1 MLEEVY
7 RQLAAH
13 NASGHIAE
21 VLDEANRVRLELGY
35 PPLVAPIRQLIATQA
50 VYNVIGGDRYA
61 TVTQELKDYLQGL
74 YGRPPV
80 PADPELRRLVL
91 GREEP
96 ITIRPAD
103 LLEPQVE
110 AARLQLKKMSFEP
123 DDGSVLIHLL
133 FPNLAPEYL
142 RGPGPTAKAPS
153 RPLAAPVSPQ
163 PTAPTAN
170 APAAPPAPAPAP
182 LSAEFEVEVEGE
194 VFKVR
199 VSGAGMTVVPGA
211 GVASSSVAPP
221 PPRTGEGTVIAP
233 MQGLIVKIPVKAG
246 DEVKLG
252 DVVAVLE
259 AMKMQ
264 NDIVTTTAGRVR
276 EVYVKEGDI
285 VTPSQPLLA
294 VG

>member
-1 MLEEVY
+1 ME
-7 RQLAAH
+7 
-13 NASGHIAE
+13 
-21 VLDEANRVRLELGY
+21 EANRVRRELGY
-35 PPLVAPIRQLIATQA
+35 PPLVAPIRQVIATQA
-50 VYNVIGGDRYA
+50 VYNVIGGERYA

-80 PADPELRRLVL
+80 PADHELRRLVL

-110 AARLQLKKMSFEP
+110 NSRRQVRKMGFEP
-123 DDGSVLIHLL
+123 SDDNVLIHLM
-133 FPNLAPEYL
+133 FPSLAPEYL
-142 RGPGPTAKAPS
+142 SGPPEKATEKSP
-153 RPLAAPVSPQ
+153 PEPV
-163 PTAPTAN
+163 
-170 APAAPPAPAPAP
+170 AAPPPADPEPVSSDAAVPSGPAPI
-182 LSAEFEVEVEGE
+182 STAEFDVEVEGE

-199 VSGAGMTVVPGA
+199 VTGAGMSVTPGS
-211 GVASSSVAPP
+211 GVAPAAP

-233 MQGLIVKIPVKAG
+233 MQGLIVKLPVKAG
-246 DEVKLG
+246 DNVKLG

-264 NDIVTTTAGRVR
+264 NDIVTTVAGRVSQ
-276 EVYVKEGDI
+276 VYVKEGE
-285 VTPSQPLLA
+285 VVSPNQPLLA